1 MQKGDAEAGKWPSQ
15 RNPAPR
21 FRVQSRP
28 EPPTSLSR
36 FHRLQAAD
44 LQQTLLLSQFHL
56 AISWTTPDPCRSRR
70 APLRLVPVLLPL
82 DHARSAGIV
91 GHLGLLTEPA
101 SCSVECV
108 TGDAD
113 DDRGATVDDRAPG
126 AGGAAAA
133 AVALRPRPRDAA
145 DPHGQRLL
153 LPPPRGARAGAGR
166 VLRRRA
172 DAARA
177 GGGARAVLPDGG
189 APRAGRGREAR
200 DRLQRGGGAL
210 RRGRR
215 DAPDTAVDDYG
226 DFAPTVE
233 FNRLIPA
240 VDYTGG
246 ISSFPFV
253 VLQVK

>member
-1 MQKGDAEAGKWPSQ
+1 MGDAEAGKWPSQ

-56 AISWTTPDPCRSRR
+56 AIPWTTPDPCRSRR

-113 DDRGATVDDRAPG
+113 DDRGAAVDDRAPG

-145 DPHGQRLL
+145 DTHTPSVYFYRRPEGPAPEPDGFFDGERM
-153 LPPPRGARAGAGR
+153 RRALAEALVPFYPMAGR
-166 VLRRRA
+166 LARDEVGRLEIECNGEGVLFVEA
-172 DAARA
+172 DATRPTPPSTTTAIS
-177 GGGARAVLPDGG
+177 
-189 APRAGRGREAR
+189 
-200 DRLQRGGGAL
+200 RLQWSS
-210 RRGRR
+210 
-215 DAPDTAVDDYG
+215 TASSRPSTTL
-226 DFAPTVE
+226 A
-233 FNRLIPA
+233 
-240 VDYTGG
+240 
-246 ISSFPFV
+246 ISRPSRSSCSR
-253 VLQVK
+253 